1 MMGNRV
7 SSTAP
12 SQSQTPFTVI
22 SNKKSARADNIT
34 LSDPL
39 RKVVKVMH
47 KLSCDQDV
55 LDDIRKENPAINIKR
70 VTTWNN
76 NFLDIGLHEI
86 TEVDSISI
94 QNNVFTLFPYI
105 ISPTKCGYCQKWG
118 HPTKNCQSVKPPV
131 CHQCSLSHPRRNS
144 PCVAQTKCSNCR
156 GNHPTHDKVCSA
168 YKKALQIL
176 AKISRRQENMKLET
190 CTVSLPPPTLGAML
204 ATFGQLTEFRVAFGG
219 SRGTVTLNYGDKRR
233 KRTRGKKPSAPG
245 AAKGEPKP
253 AAKLPAAVPSF
264 VPPPAQPGASREV
277 QGGPKL
283 VAKPPV
289 AGPSGNRSPPS
300 SPTRTTRTGPRQV
313 FPTHASTPRSSTTG
327 STLLPAAPVEP
338 PVTMEVPVEQVA
350 QKRKA
355 SSPLPSQTAT
365 RPVSPPSPRR
375 WETARSRIRGRFREY
390 ISPPVEKIA
399 DLPREPATHV

>member
-1 MMGNRV
+1 
-7 SSTAP
+7 
-12 SQSQTPFTVI
+12 
-22 SNKKSARADNIT
+22 
-34 LSDPL
+34 
-39 RKVVKVMH
+39 
-47 KLSCDQDV
+47 
-55 LDDIRKENPAINIKR
+55 
-70 VTTWNN
+70 
-76 NFLDIGLHEI
+76 
-86 TEVDSISI
+86 
-94 QNNVFTLFPYI
+94 
-105 ISPTKCGYCQKWG
+105 
-118 HPTKNCQSVKPPV
+118 
-131 CHQCSLSHPRRNS
+131 
-144 PCVAQTKCSNCR
+144 
-156 GNHPTHDKVCSA
+156 
-168 YKKALQIL
+168 
-176 AKISRRQENMKLET
+176 MKLET
-190 CTVSLPPPTLGAML
+190 CSVSLPPPPPPPTLGAML

-219 SRGTVTLNYGDKRR
+219 SRGTVTLIYGDKRR

-283 VAKPPV
+283 VAKPLV

-313 FPTHASTPRSSTTG
+313 FPTHASTPRSSTSG
-327 STLLPAAPVEP
+327 STLLPTAPVEP

-375 WETARSRIRGRFREY
+375 WESAPSRIRGRFRDY
-390 ISPPVEKIA
+390 ISPPVDNIA
-399 DLPREPATHV
+399 DLPREPAAHVWQVLPDEMGKVNIGLAGRSINKLVITTSQGELFRQVVIDKAVDNTTGHALLKSLLGDGYRVMLPCILKLRNKHTWLQICDSSQ

>member
-1 MMGNRV
+1 
-7 SSTAP
+7 
-12 SQSQTPFTVI
+12 
-22 SNKKSARADNIT
+22 
-34 LSDPL
+34 
-39 RKVVKVMH
+39 
-47 KLSCDQDV
+47 
-55 LDDIRKENPAINIKR
+55 
-70 VTTWNN
+70 
-76 NFLDIGLHEI
+76 
-86 TEVDSISI
+86 
-94 QNNVFTLFPYI
+94 
-105 ISPTKCGYCQKWG
+105 
-118 HPTKNCQSVKPPV
+118 
-131 CHQCSLSHPRRNS
+131 
-144 PCVAQTKCSNCR
+144 
-156 GNHPTHDKVCSA
+156 
-168 YKKALQIL
+168 
-176 AKISRRQENMKLET
+176 MKLET
-190 CTVSLPPPTLGAML
+190 CTVSLPPTLGAML

-219 SRGTVTLNYGDKRR
+219 SRGTVTLIYGDKRR

-327 STLLPAAPVEP
+327 STLLPTAPVEP

-365 RPVSPPSPRR
+365 RPVNHRR
-375 WETARSRIRGRFREY
+375 DAGRQLEAGSGGGLENTSRLPLRRSETCHANRLRIYGRFSQTRWAKLTSGWRAEA
-390 ISPPVEKIA
+390 IPSW
-399 DLPREPATHV
+399 

>member
-47 KLSCDQDV
+47 KLSWDQDV
-55 LDDIRKENPAINIKR
+55 LDDRKENPALNIKS

-76 NFLDIGLHEI
+76 NFLDIGIHEI
-86 TEVDSISI
+86 TEVQSISI
-94 QNNVFTLFPYI
+94 QNNVFTLFPYT

-156 GNHPTHDKVCSA
+156 GNHPTHDNKVCSS

-176 AKISRRQENMKLET
+176 ANKRKNPLVSKPITPLNPKHFQSSHSKIQHQNPKKDLNIPIKHTRNTKLNGKT
-190 CTVSLPPPTLGAML
+190 PVVLSD
-204 ATFGQLTEFRVAFGG
+204 LTSILIGVLLSGG
-219 SRGTVTLNYGDKRR
+219 SNGD
-233 KRTRGKKPSAPG
+233 
-245 AAKGEPKP
+245 
-253 AAKLPAAVPSF
+253 
-264 VPPPAQPGASREV
+264 
-277 QGGPKL
+277 
-283 VAKPPV
+283 
-289 AGPSGNRSPPS
+289 
-300 SPTRTTRTGPRQV
+300 
-313 FPTHASTPRSSTTG
+313 
-327 STLLPAAPVEP
+327 
-338 PVTMEVPVEQVA
+338 
-350 QKRKA
+350 
-355 SSPLPSQTAT
+355 
-365 RPVSPPSPRR
+365 
-375 WETARSRIRGRFREY
+375 Y
-390 ISPPVEKIA
+390 
-399 DLPREPATHV
+399 D

>member
-1 MMGNRV
+1 
-7 SSTAP
+7 
-12 SQSQTPFTVI
+12 
-22 SNKKSARADNIT
+22 
-34 LSDPL
+34 
-39 RKVVKVMH
+39 
-47 KLSCDQDV
+47 
-55 LDDIRKENPAINIKR
+55 
-70 VTTWNN
+70 
-76 NFLDIGLHEI
+76 
-86 TEVDSISI
+86 
-94 QNNVFTLFPYI
+94 
-105 ISPTKCGYCQKWG
+105 
-118 HPTKNCQSVKPPV
+118 
-131 CHQCSLSHPRRNS
+131 
-144 PCVAQTKCSNCR
+144 
-156 GNHPTHDKVCSA
+156 
-168 YKKALQIL
+168 
-176 AKISRRQENMKLET
+176 MKLET
-190 CTVSLPPPTLGAML
+190 CTVSLPPTLGAML

-219 SRGTVTLNYGDKRR
+219 SRGTVTLIYGDKRR

-253 AAKLPAAVPSF
+253 AAKLPAVVPSF
-264 VPPPAQPGASREV
+264 VPPPAQPGASREA

-399 DLPREPATHV
+399 DLPREPATHVWQVLPDEMGKVNIGLAGRSNSKLVITTSQGELFQQVVIDKAVDNTTGHALLKSLLGDGYRVLLPCIVKLWDNYTWLQICDSSQWVPPYL